1 MDNICAVLG
10 CTRQD
15 IRDIVP
21 IKAGLTNLSFRFD
34 VDGSP
39 YVYRHPGVGTDA
51 IINRESETFS
61 QEAAR
66 DLGIDGTY
74 LYEHPQ
80 EGWKLSR
87 YLDDCEPFDL
97 RNWDHVERAM
107 EIGRTLHRSCLLYTS
122 HARKQH
128 LGREHQHVDCDEGC
142 LLYTSRCV

>member
-1 MDNICAVLG
+1 M
-10 CTRQD
+10 
-15 IRDIVP
+15 
-21 IKAGLTNLSFRFD
+21 
-34 VDGSP
+34 DGSP

-87 YLDDCEPFDL
+87 CLDEAASPSTCATGTMWSAPW
-97 RNWDHVERAM
+97 R
-107 EIGRTLHRSCLLYTS
+107 
-122 HARKQH
+122 
-128 LGREHQHVDCDEGC
+128 
-142 LLYTSRCV
+142 